1 MNQMELK
8 NDLLAAGVTE
18 EALTKL
24 DLTKIE
30 EIISGANN
38 IDEICTKMKEA
49 YPDFNETEFK
59 KSITET
65 AKNSEATQDLSDDTL
80 EEVAGGSAGSWL
92 KKNYETI
99 CRVVVL
105 AGILG
110 FSYAGGKYVGNIIS
124 KKISMNQYHKAL
136 TNI

>member
-30 EIISGANN
+30 EIISGATN

-59 KSITET
+59 KSIT
-65 AKNSEATQDLSDDTL
+65 L
-80 EEVAGGSAGSWL
+80 
-92 KKNYETI
+92 
-99 CRVVVL
+99 
-105 AGILG
+105 
-110 FSYAGGKYVGNIIS
+110 F
-124 KKISMNQYHKAL
+124 
-136 TNI
+136 